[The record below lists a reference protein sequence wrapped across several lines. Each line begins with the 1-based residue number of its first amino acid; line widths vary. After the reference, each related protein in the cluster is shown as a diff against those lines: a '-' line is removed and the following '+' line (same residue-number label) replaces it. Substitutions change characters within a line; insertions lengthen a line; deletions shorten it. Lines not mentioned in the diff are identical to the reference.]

1 MDRAIVIGDIHG
13 MADELEEL
21 IRIAHLSYGPDVRL
35 FHVGDLID
43 RGPDSK
49 RVIQLC
55 IDHNIIGPHGNHEIW
70 FRQMC
75 QLGVFD
81 TFALHDVMGGKATI
95 RSYGIDVARGP
106 AFIEEKLAKT
116 IPQEH
121 KDYIISLPR
130 WMRLNF
136 KGKSFRLIHGGLKAT
151 DGTSFRGAAEKI
163 AAAEGISIDDAI
175 CEAVTRFAPSN
186 VLWKG
191 PNMSSDHVDLNL
203 YRFDDGSVQVF
214 GHVPQSEV
222 RISKRW
228 ISVDTGCGTCSPHK
242 LSAVVLPDMVPL

>member
-1 MDRAIVIGDIHG
+1 MDKAVVFGDIHG
-13 MADELEEL
+13 MADQLEVQ
-21 IRIAHLSYGPDVRL
+21 INVAKLSFGPDVAL

-55 IDHNIIGPHGNHEIW
+55 IDHNIRGPHGNHEIW
-70 FRQMC
+70 FKQMC
-75 QLGVFD
+75 QLGILD
-81 TFALHDVMGGKATI
+81 TMALHPIMGGRATI
-95 RSYGIDVARGP
+95 ESYGIDPNRGIGH
-106 AFIEEKLAKT
+106 IEDELPKT

-121 KDYIISLPR
+121 KDYILSLPK

-136 KGKSFRLIHGGLKAT
+136 AGRSFRLIHGGMKEI
-151 DGTSFRGAAEKI
+151 DGTAFRGAAEKI

-191 PNMSSDHVDLNL
+191 PHMGSTHPDLNL
-203 YRFDDGSVQVF
+203 YRFGDGSVQIF

-228 ISVDTGCGTCSPHK
+228 ISVDTGCGTCDPHK
-242 LSAVVLPDMVPL
+242 LSAVVIPDMVPL